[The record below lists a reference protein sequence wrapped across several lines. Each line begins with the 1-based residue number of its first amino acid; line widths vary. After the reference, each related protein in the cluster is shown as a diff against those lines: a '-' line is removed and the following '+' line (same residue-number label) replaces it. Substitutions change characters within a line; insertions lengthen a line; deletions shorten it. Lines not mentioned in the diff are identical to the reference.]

1 LSIRSRVGNSC
12 DYNHIDMALAAL
24 ERAGEIKQGEGTI
37 VLVQPATA

>member
-1 LSIRSRVGNSC
+1 
-12 DYNHIDMALAAL
+12 MALAAL